1 MDNILG
7 ALNIENE
14 AFQKAQLFSW
24 VFFPTWIILA
34 IVQAV
39 CFVLSNGRFHP
50 LTKILEGCDNSD
62 EGKYLNSIITITS
75 HNYSTLYSLINVKI
89 RLLILKKKSTL
100 YAHFHP
106 PRLLIS

>member
-62 EGKYLNSIITITS
+62 EGKYLNSIITCIYGLVFS
-75 HNYSTLYSLINVKI
+75 
-89 RLLILKKKSTL
+89 KKSQ
-100 YAHFHP
+100 P
-106 PRLLIS
+106 PRLLILQLLHPLHVYSNPHSY